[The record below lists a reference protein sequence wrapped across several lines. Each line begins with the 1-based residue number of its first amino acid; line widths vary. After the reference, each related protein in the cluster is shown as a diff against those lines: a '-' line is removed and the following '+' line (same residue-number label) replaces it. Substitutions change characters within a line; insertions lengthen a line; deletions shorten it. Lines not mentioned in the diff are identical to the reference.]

1 MTSRTL
7 LVPSERLG
15 IVVLTN
21 AETDIITA
29 IPWTVLDAMLGAPH
43 TDWATL
49 LSAQQAKYE
58 ADAAAVE
65 QKALAGRNER
75 SRPSLPL
82 ESYVGRF
89 TDRMFGDA
97 AIAREK
103 GKLVLRF
110 LPSKAFVGDLEHWQY
125 DTFVA
130 HWRTPGIPDAY
141 VTFAL
146 TPQGTIESMKMLP
159 VSPLA
164 DFSFDYQDLL
174 FTPGAGPH

>member
-1 MTSRTL
+1 MVSRTL

-15 IVVLTN
+15 IVILTN
-21 AETDIITA
+21 AETGINTALPWRALDI
-29 IPWTVLDAMLGAPH
+29 MLGAPR

-49 LSAQQAKYE
+49 LSEEEKRAE
-58 ADAAAVE
+58 AAAAEVE
-65 QKALAGRNER
+65 RKALGSRNTS

-82 ESYVGRF
+82 ASYAGRY
-89 TDRMFGDA
+89 TDQMYGDA
-97 AIAREK
+97 TITMEG

-110 LPSKAFVGDLEHWQY
+110 VPARAFADDLEHWQY

-130 HWRTPGIPDAY
+130 HWRTPGLPDAY

-146 TPQGTIESMKMLP
+146 TPQGTIESMKMVP

-174 FTPGAGPH
+174 FTPIPSAR